1 MRSWE
6 ACTRSK
12 AGSSGRQT
20 SADYIAT
27 TMNYHTIIISH
38 IPPMSMKI
46 RDKARAIRRPYMLS
60 YLIH

>member
-1 MRSWE
+1 MLHDHGNIGL
-6 ACTRSK
+6 TK
-12 AGSSGRQT
+12 T
-20 SADYIAT
+20 IYKSADYIAT